1 MRQLI
6 LSLSLSYSL
15 SHLPT
20 LSLILHS
27 LLLLQKELFVSKV
40 EPTSPR
46 NERKFSAATAP
57 SMKTKWL
64 KAFKSLKPAGSGSA
78 QQADRWV
85 CPPTSLFSFLPY
97 PAPPLADSLSA
108 LTYVYLPT
116 NRMCVYLSH
125 VKAASRLPA
134 LPPPVSPLTPHL
146 LFWHIPQWQ
155 TQKIVGKCFQLRNPD
170 TNEARKM
177 PQHPPN
183 HPRLIWLK
191 AAKICHEAAAA
202 TATARTV

>member
-6 LSLSLSYSL
+6 LSLSLLLY
-15 SHLPT
+15 HLPT

-27 LLLLQKELFVSKV
+27 LFLLQKELFVSKV

-85 CPPTSLFSFLPY
+85 CPHLYLSLSLF
-97 PAPPLADSLSA
+97 PLALPCPSISRLVIRIDVRLSA
-108 LTYVYLPT
+108 YKSDV
-116 NRMCVYLSH
+116 CVFKPRQGSKSSAL
-125 VKAASRLPA
+125 
-134 LPPPVSPLTPHL
+134 LPPPLSLHPPFLAYSAMA
-146 LFWHIPQWQ
+146 
-155 TQKIVGKCFQLRNPD
+155 NAE
-170 TNEARKM
+170 NSRKM
-177 PQHPPN
+177 FPTAKSRYKWSAQN
-183 HPRLIWLK
+183 
-191 AAKICHEAAAA
+191 AAKRPPKPPKPSPFNMAKS
-202 TATARTV
+202 R

>member
-1 MRQLI
+1 MLQLI

-85 CPPTSLFSFLPY
+85 CPPTSLFSLLPY

-125 VKAASRLPA
+125 VKAASRLPSL
-134 LPPPVSPLTPHL
+134 LPPSL
-146 LFWHIPQWQ
+146 LAYSAMA
-155 TQKIVGKCFQLRNPD
+155 NAE
-170 TNEARKM
+170 NSRKM
-177 PQHPPN
+177 FPT
-183 HPRLIWLK
+183 
-191 AAKICHEAAAA
+191 AKSRYKWSAQNAA
-202 TATARTV
+202 TPPKPSPFNMAKSR